1 MGDSP
6 EMVADS
12 RSFFFE
18 EIGFSVMDCE
28 GGRLLGNLLRS
39 DEEEDVLEDFC
50 TELTLGGTVGS
61 AVSCIFRFFDLVW
74 DVISD
79 GFCCEVVT

>member
-39 DEEEDVLEDFC
+39 DEEEALEDVC

-61 AVSCIFRFFDLVW
+61 AVA
-74 DVISD
+74 
-79 GFCCEVVT
+79 